1 MCLYLVSSS
10 DQIGSHLFSCFTII
24 QSDFYS
30 AISFASSEEVIVRY
44 FRRYNMLH
52 IGSLLNLDV
61 IAVFWQTSQIYI
73 NDVLLLASWLIIIFQ
88 GIMTS
93 E

>member
-1 MCLYLVSSS
+1 
-10 DQIGSHLFSCFTII
+10 
-24 QSDFYS
+24 
-30 AISFASSEEVIVRY
+30 
-44 FRRYNMLH
+44 MLH
-52 IGSLLNLDV
+52 VGSLLNLDV

-73 NDVLLLASWLIIIFQ
+73 DDVLLLASRLFIIFQ